1 MIGLLLLQAVNALK
15 KCKDK
20 VVLLVAK
27 AEIAYTSSPTMG
39 QIPPLSAGH
48 FSLPNRYE
56 VHESLMRLF
65 IGGPYPASQKQTE
78 IKFIFHPCLDK
89 GLEHAKCCLTI
100 VISNM
105 STQRVQYVT
114 HHVAPCG
121 LLTLIKNCF

>member
-56 VHESLMRLF
+56 VHKSLREEDVQCPILLAAA
-65 IGGPYPASQKQTE
+65 YPKDAENSAT
-78 IKFIFHPCLDK
+78 
-89 GLEHAKCCLTI
+89 
-100 VISNM
+100 
-105 STQRVQYVT
+105 
-114 HHVAPCG
+114 
-121 LLTLIKNCF
+121 